1 MIKKRYLSYKSFTN
15 ISIVIID
22 YTIGTFKRGHR
33 LIHSDPYII
42 MLLLRFCHSHLSW
55 IKDPKGNWQPFN

>member
-33 LIHSDPYII
+33 LIHSDPCIL
-42 MLLLRFCHSHLSW
+42 MLTF
-55 IKDPKGNWQPFN
+55 KVFP